1 MKSPLHILHLEHDQN
16 DAELIRDALQDGG
29 ISSTITR
36 VQTRDNFVSA
46 LDGGSID
53 LIFSDFA
60 LPSFDGVSATEIVR
74 TRWPSIPL
82 ILVSGS
88 LDEKLAI
95 NSFKS
100 GAIDCVSKNDLSR
113 LAPAVRR
120 AMREVEER
128 AERQRL
134 ELQVI
139 EAQKMEIISQLSSGV
154 AHDFNNILAVI
165 VGYSD
170 LIAVNLG
177 VDSPLQKYIEEIRH
191 ASNRA
196 TGLTRQLLVFSR
208 KELVRPVVID
218 PNEVVKDLE
227 IMLRRLIN
235 AKIKITFISAEQIGH
250 IKADTIHVG
259 QLLLNLILNA
269 RDAMPQGGELTI
281 ETSNVRFDED
291 SAYPHKERVSGSY
304 VMLSVRDTG
313 TGMSD
318 DVKKRLF
325 QPFFTTK
332 PYGTG
337 LGLATC
343 RTIVERSDGYID
355 VSTEIGK
362 GTIFKI
368 YFPRVE
374 RPLDVPAEPNQ
385 SVPSPHS
392 ARPLGIREDVPLIRS
407 EASFRVL
414 VVDDQ
419 SSIRQLN
426 TEMLTRSGYEVDS
439 AVDGEA
445 GWEALQAKSYDL
457 VITDNFMPKVTGIEM
472 IKKLHAAN
480 MQLSVIMATAIFPQ
494 EEFLL
499 NPWLQAVPTLLKPYK
514 TAELL
519 SVVRKVLFAS
529 DRVRKQ
535 IVPPNQQS
543 TI

>member
-1 MKSPLHILHLEHDQN
+1 MKSPLHILHLEDDQN
-16 DAELIRDALQDGG
+16 DAELIQDALEKDG
-29 ISSTITR
+29 IISTITR

-46 LDGGSID
+46 LDGGRID

-60 LPSFDGVSATEIVR
+60 LPAFDGVSATEIVR

-88 LDEKLAI
+88 LDENLAI
-95 NSFKS
+95 TSFKS
-100 GAIDCVSKNDLSR
+100 GATDCVPKNDLSR

-120 AMREVEER
+120 AMREVEEG

-134 ELQVI
+134 QLQVI
-139 EAQKMEIISQLSSGV
+139 EAQKMEVISQLSSGV
-154 AHDFNNILAVI
+154 AHDFNNILAII

-170 LIAVNLG
+170 LISLNL
-177 VDSPLQKYIEEIRH
+177 SAESSLQKYVEEIRH

-196 TGLTRQLLVFSR
+196 AGLTRQLLVFSR
-208 KELVRPVVID
+208 KELVRPIVID
-218 PNEVVKDLE
+218 LNEAVRDLE

-235 AKIKITFISAEQIGH
+235 AKIRVTFISGEQIGH
-250 IKADTIHVG
+250 VKADTGHIG

-269 RDAMPQGGELTI
+269 RDAMPQGGEVTV
-281 ETSNVRFDED
+281 ETSDVTFDKNY
-291 SAYPHKERVSGSY
+291 ANAQKEIVSGNY

-313 TGMSD
+313 TGMTEE
-318 DVKKRLF
+318 VKNRLF

-343 RTIVERSDGYID
+343 RTIVDQSHGHID
-355 VSTEIGK
+355 VCSEIGK
-362 GTIFKI
+362 GTTFKI

-374 RPLDVPAEPNQ
+374 QPLDVTVEPIQ
-385 SVPSPHS
+385 SVPSLQR
-392 ARPLGIREDVPLIRS
+392 ATPLRIREDVPLIPG
-407 EASFRVL
+407 EATLRVL
-414 VVDDQ
+414 VVDDE

-445 GWEALQAKSYDL
+445 GWEALQAQSYDL
-457 VITDNFMPKVTGIEM
+457 VITDNFMPKITGIEM

-480 MQLSVIMATAIFPQ
+480 MKLPVIMATAIFPQ

-519 SVVRKVLFAS
+519 SAVRKVLYAS
-529 DRVRKQ
+529 DSGRKLTA
-535 IVPPNQQS
+535 PRNQQRPV
-543 TI
+543 